1 MPLGW
6 SLVQKTFDGDPR
18 AGPRQEFPIVIATM
32 PATARQR
39 RTAFGAFVV
48 LAVVVA
54 VTLPFA
60 NVSLERVNAF
70 VPVIQTVMCVADL
83 LTAALLFA
91 QYAVHPSRAVLAL
104 AAGYIFSGL
113 FAFLQTLAFPGG
125 YGPGALIG
133 DQLNSAG
140 WIFVLWHTS
149 FPLAVIYY
157 ALAKDRG
164 DAASRAV
171 PPTGV
176 TIAVTIACVAAATAA
191 LTWLATAGVG
201 HLPSLYESTGR
212 PAPFAQVANIFL
224 SLATATAL
232 ILLFV
237 RRRTVLD
244 HWLIV
249 ALFAWL
255 PNFVVAVLLSV
266 VRFSFG
272 WYMARGYALFAG
284 SAVLFALLAETVVLY
299 TRLANAVV
307 LLRREQ
313 ADRLAI
319 FNTVVDGIITIDRGG
334 IVETLNPAAARLF
347 GYAPDEVIGRNVKML
362 MPEPYRGEHDRYLA
376 NYLRTG
382 EAKIIGIGREV
393 TGLRKDGSTFP
404 IELAVSETTV
414 AGRRIFTGVVR
425 DITERKRSERHQRLL
440 IAELDHRVKNALARV
455 AAVAEA
461 TRQGSSSIDA
471 FIRTHKG
478 RIQSMAAAHEL
489 LSEQGWQGVGL
500 DALVRN
506 QLAPY
511 ATDSNMTVSGTDVV
525 LAAAAIQAVAMVL
538 HELVT
543 NAAKY
548 GALSVPDGRVAV
560 SWERR
565 ANGGADS
572 LLRIEWRE
580 LDGPPVTA
588 AIPSG
593 YGTNLIRDLIP
604 HELDG
609 TVDLDFT
616 ARGAVCRIEIPLR
629 ATAGDDQWE

>member
-1 MPLGW
+1 
-6 SLVQKTFDGDPR
+6 VQKIFEGDPG
-18 AGPRQEFPIVIATM
+18 AAPRHDFPIVIATM

-39 RTAFGAFVV
+39 RTAFAAFII
-48 LAVVVA
+48 LAVFIA

-60 NVSLERVNAF
+60 NVRLERINAF
-70 VPVIQTVMCVADL
+70 VPAIQTAMCIADL

-104 AAGYIFSGL
+104 AGGYMFSGL
-113 FAFLQTLAFPGG
+113 FAFLHTLAFPGA
-125 YGPGALIG
+125 YGPDALIG
-133 DQLNSAG
+133 DDLNSSG
-140 WIFVLWHTS
+140 WLFVFWHTL
-149 FPLAVIYY
+149 FPLAVIFYT
-157 ALAKDRG
+157 LSKDSA
-164 DAASRAV
+164 DAASRAG

-176 TIAVTIACVAAATAA
+176 TIAVMIACVAAAAA
-191 LTWLATAGVG
+191 GSTWLVTAGIG
-201 HLPSLYESTGR
+201 LLPRLHASASQPMPFVHVVNILLALVTG
-212 PAPFAQVANIFL
+212 A
-224 SLATATAL
+224 AL

-244 HWLIV
+244 YWLIV
-249 ALFAWL
+249 VLFAWL
-255 PNFVVAVLLSV
+255 PNFVVSVLFSV

-284 SAVLFALLAETVVLY
+284 SALLFALLAETVVLY
-299 TRLANAVV
+299 TRLAGAFV

-319 FNTVVDGIITIDRGG
+319 FNTVIDGIITIDRGG
-334 IVETLNPAAARLF
+334 TVETLNPAAARLF

-362 MPEPYRGEHDRYLA
+362 MPEPYRGEHDGYLA

-461 TRQGSSSIDA
+461 TRQGSGSIDA

-489 LSEQGWQGVGL
+489 LSEQGWQSVGL
-500 DALVRN
+500 EALVRN

-511 ATDSNMTVSGTDVV
+511 ATDSNVTVSGTDVV
-525 LAAAAIQAVAMVL
+525 LGAAAIQAIAMVL

-565 ANGGADS
+565 ANGAAAA

-580 LDGPPVTA
+580 LDGPPLGA
-588 AIPSG
+588 ATPSG

-616 ARGAVCRIEIPLR
+616 AQGAFCRIEIPLR
-629 ATAGDDQWE
+629 PAAVADQWD